1 VTPDPASDTV
11 ALVLVGDELLT
22 GYTTDANG
30 PWLGRRLT
38 GEGFRV
44 VSATVVPDAVEAVV
58 AAVERGLA
66 DARAVLMT
74 GGLGP
79 TSDDVTRTALRRVAA
94 GRVQAELPNTVGAEA
109 GARIERGNSVVYA
122 VPGVPAEM
130 RSMVDGQVLPE
141 LRSAAGEL
149 SGSAIRSL
157 VVVGMPEPRIAQ
169 LLAPVE
175 AQLAGRG
182 ALGYLPHPAEVEV
195 RIMANGAGAEMA
207 ASGAAAAARELL
219 GDAVAAEDQRL
230 EEAIVGLLRARRRT
244 VATAESLTG
253 GLLAAALVSV
263 PGASEAVRGAVVAYA
278 TELKTD
284 LVGVPAEVLERDGA
298 VASTT
303 AMAMAEGV
311 RTRCRADFGVATTGV
326 AGPEPQEGHS
336 AGTMHVAVAFDAG
349 VRVGSFGPDATRRD
363 RQTVRRLAVVRALD
377 LLRRTVVGLGP
388 GAGESSPQPTR

>member
-1 VTPDPASDTV
+1 MPGPAPDTV
-11 ALVLVGDELLT
+11 ALVLVGAELLT
-22 GYTTDANG
+22 GHTTDANG

-44 VSATVVPDAVEAVV
+44 VSATVVPDAVVAVV

-66 DARAVLMT
+66 DARAVLVT

-94 GRVQAELPNTVGAEA
+94 GRLQAELPNTVGSEA
-109 GARIERGNSVVYA
+109 GARIERGNGVVYA

-149 SGSAIRSL
+149 SAPAIRSL
-157 VVVGMPEPRIAQ
+157 VVVGMPEPRIAG
-169 LLAPVE
+169 LLAPLE

-182 ALGYLPHPAEVEV
+182 ALGYLPHPAEVEI
-195 RIMANGAGAEMA
+195 RIVANGAGAETA
-207 ASGAAAAARELL
+207 ASAAAAAARELL

-263 PGASEAVRGAVVAYA
+263 PGASETVRGAVVAYA

-284 LVGVPAEVLERDGA
+284 LVGVPAEVLDRDGA

-326 AGPEPQEGHS
+326 AGPEPQEGHP
-336 AGTMHVAVAFDAG
+336 AGTMHVAVASDAG
-349 VRVGSFGPDATRRD
+349 VRVGSFGHDAVRRD

-388 GAGESSPQPTR
+388 GAGESLPQPTR